1 MAFSKEQLIARARA
15 EYEECEKI
23 ITMVSGALKKS
34 VDPEFE
40 NTTAMIC
47 FDIIVQSCLLN
58 GAVQDGQLEP
68 AEIEFIKSITK
79 YANLLP
85 FVNAEMTKQDPKWPS
100 LGWNDIAT
108 LDSDV
113 QQSIALISAA
123 VVVDYADM
131 FTKIF
136 ATVDKILKDTDLLSL
151 INERVYAMFIAL
163 SGIDGDELKDDIAKK
178 ETVRSVIIYNA
189 LVADKWK
196 EITGE

>member
-1 MAFSKEQLIARARA
+1 MCIYSFSD
-15 EYEECEKI
+15 
-23 ITMVSGALKKS
+23 SF
-34 VDPEFE
+34 P
-40 NTTAMIC
+40 
-47 FDIIVQSCLLN
+47 
-58 GAVQDGQLEP
+58 
-68 AEIEFIKSITK
+68 IKSITK
-79 YANLLP
+79 YADLLP

-123 VVVDYADM
+123 VVADYADM